1 MYGELG
7 ALLVECGKR
16 WCLGIET
23 EILEQF
29 MADGG
34 EEIVE
39 VYFISA
45 VHFVPFRSSL
55 IGLKMLAE
63 ELQSVW
69 SLLYQI
75 SGYNSRSMLVS

>member
-1 MYGELG
+1 C
-7 ALLVECGKR
+7 AHPC
-16 WCLGIET
+16 
-23 EILEQF
+23 
-29 MADGG
+29 

-75 SGYNSRSMLVS
+75 SGYNSRSMLVSYTA